1 MDLRGVSVLH
11 FGYIIID
18 QTGHRMYRRGVLL
31 GMEEMEVLRRMRCD
45 DGVLREAHR
54 LVDDGGLVHRHD
66 SPTLHLQ
73 YWHRRQGRDHVT
85 HPEFANVCLG
95 RLRLMI
101 NRTLKRVYIYIP
113 RWQT

>member
-1 MDLRGVSVLH
+1 MSVLH
-11 FGYIIID
+11 LCYVIID
-18 QTGHRMYRRGVLL
+18 QTGHRVYRRRGLL

-54 LVDDGGLVHRHD
+54 LVDDRGLVHRHD
-66 SPTLHLQ
+66 SSTLHLQ

-85 HPEFANVCLG
+85 HPEFANVCGG